1 GTPETIADDIERWF
15 TGRAADGFNLN
26 ADVFPS
32 GLADFVDHVV
42 PLLQRK
48 GIFRRDYDGTTL
60 REHYGLPRPVSRY
73 ADALAHAPG
82 EAA

>member
-1 GTPETIADDIERWF
+1 MSARRTLH
-15 TGRAADGFNLN
+15 LN
-26 ADVFPS
+26 TN
-32 GLADFVDHVV
+32 V